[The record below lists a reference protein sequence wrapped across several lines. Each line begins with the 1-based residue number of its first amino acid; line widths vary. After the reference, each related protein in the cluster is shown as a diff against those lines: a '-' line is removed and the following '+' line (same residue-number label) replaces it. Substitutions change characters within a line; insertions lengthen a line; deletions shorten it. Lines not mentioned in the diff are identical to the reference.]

1 MTDEQLAALTDGE
14 RLILISLDP
23 HDGPCAG
30 HCSACGA
37 PPKESTRELLTALAD
52 ARLEAVNGLEDSVG
66 WRWRVRDTEKRG
78 LVLERLQLG
87 RRPFWEEVAEL
98 AAYQPSAQDA
108 RSVRFRAL
116 LIRAEKAEAEVARL
130 TEELEDYARRL
141 AATATSWAHVA
152 KERDRQREDIRRLV
166 AAGVTDYSK
175 LGSGSKRVDCHFCK
189 GIWNSGDEPK
199 HCRECPLA
207 EMKER
212 YDA

>member
-1 MTDEQLAALTDGE
+1 MNDKQLAVLTDGE

-130 TEELEDYARRL
+130 MGEHE
-141 AATATSWAHVA
+141 ATMVGYRNDIENVWGILDQQS
-152 KERDRQREDIRRLV
+152 EDIRRLMDELEDV
-166 AAGVTDYSK
+166 HEELVCDDK
-175 LGSGSKRVDCHFCK
+175 L
-189 GIWNSGDEPK
+189 EPV
-199 HCRECPLA
+199 CSTSLVLA